1 MQIQT
6 DTIRTAYSVE
16 GPKAAPVVLLS
27 HCLAGNQ
34 DLWRPQVEAL
44 CKDYRVVRYDIRGHG
59 ESEVVPAPYAM
70 SDLAQDVIGL
80 LDALGLE
87 RVHFVGL
94 SLGGMIGQVLGASF
108 PERFRSLALCDTTD
122 AIPPAGAPEWD
133 KRVETARAQ
142 GMAPLAEANLERW
155 LSGTFRVQ
163 CPEETQRIREM
174 VESTPVEGFA
184 GCCKAIQY
192 FSMTEALSEIAVP
205 TLVLHGEQDVL
216 MPREKAES
224 MQRRLPRA
232 KVATIREA
240 LHLSNTEQPEVFNRE
255 LLAFWDGCD

>member
-1 MQIQT
+1 MQIHT

-16 GPKAAPVVLLS
+16 GPKTAPVVLLS
-27 HCLAGNQ
+27 HCLAGNR

-44 CKDYRVVRYDIRGHG
+44 RKDYQVVCYDIRGHG

-108 PERFRSLALCDTTD
+108 PERFRTMALCDTTD
-122 AIPPAGAPEWD
+122 AIPAAGALEWD
-133 KRVETARAQ
+133 KRAETARIN

-155 LSGTFRVQ
+155 LSGTFRSQ
-163 CPEETQRIREM
+163 YPEETQRIRDM

-184 GCCKAIQY
+184 GCCMAIRH
-192 FSMTEALSEIAVP
+192 FAMTEALPDIAVP
-205 TLVLHGEQDVL
+205 TLLLHGEQDAL
-216 MPREKAES
+216 MPREKAEA

-232 KVATIREA
+232 KVATIRDA
-240 LHLSNTEQPEVFNRE
+240 LHLSNTEQPEAFNRE
-255 LLAFWDGCD
+255 LLTFWDGCD